1 MKKLTLILAVIALS
15 ITMFSCSGGSSD
27 SKPTTKKEA
36 AVQQPIT
43 MDNLIG
49 EWECVDITNGVTH
62 MESIAKMQ
70 PHIVFN
76 KKNEVFFKTK
86 LPDSSF
92 VSQKAGS
99 FSIEKGKL
107 VSDLFE
113 ENLYLGNDNLIME
126 QPSTDDKRIY
136 KKIK

>member
-1 MKKLTLILAVIALS
+1 MKKVSLLIAVIALS
-15 ITMFSCSGGSSD
+15 ITMFACNGADSGSKSSTD
-27 SKPTTKKEA
+27 KK
-36 AVQQPIT
+36 VTIQPIT
-43 MDNLIG
+43 SSSLIG

-76 KKNEVFFKTK
+76 DKNEILSKVK
-86 LPDSSF
+86 LPDGSF

-99 FSIEKGKL
+99 FQIENGSIVSKLYEKNPYMENGKL
-107 VSDLFE
+107 IIEDPSA
-113 ENLYLGNDNLIME
+113 DNK
-126 QPSTDDKRIY
+126 QIY